1 MYIASLTPL
10 HLVYAGVRY
19 TVKCS
24 HKSLRYRLTDK
35 NDDGE
40 FNFITITYYSKWQT
54 LPLLIGLQGP
64 LQTLTTVWEV
74 ITFKPGEQTQQ
85 RHSILVSCLLKKRY
99 SIGYCLVLVQ
109 TKMIGLLEAIL
120 MILRDTYF
128 FQILRLNHLT
138 PFGDFKDGRFNL

>member
-1 MYIASLTPL
+1 MLECRFT
-10 HLVYAGVRY
+10 RY
-19 TVKCS
+19 TVKVS

-40 FNFITITYYSKWQT
+40 LNFITITYYSKWQT
-54 LPLLIGLQGP
+54 HPLLIGLQGP
-64 LQTLTTVWEV
+64 LQTLTTVWGV

-99 SIGYCLVLVQ
+99 RILFGFSSNKDDRFIG
-109 TKMIGLLEAIL
+109 GNSDDSERLL
-120 MILRDTYF
+120 TYF

-138 PFGDFKDGRFNL
+138 PFGDFNDGRFNL